1 MTYIILLQSPR
12 HTSSHLLNVL
22 LTTKMFTRNNIHF
35 ILSPF
40 PEIQS
45 CLRCLPPF
53 NLDVRIEIVSAPAT
67 EGSFLRDYG
76 SLGATL
82 SAWYESLLQRAK
94 RGRDKKEA
102 KTKGGEWKEASRQ
115 KKMESVEQK
124 AEIDK
129 SQLGKD
135 EKFWTLFTRL
145 AFDAALNAS
154 CLTGHLTNRL
164 HVQTWKMDK
173 VSYIKNI

>member
-1 MTYIILLQSPR
+1 MTYISLLQSHR

-22 LTTKMFTRNNIHF
+22 FTTKMFTRNNIHF

-76 SLGATL
+76 SLGASL
-82 SAWYESLLQRAK
+82 SA
-94 RGRDKKEA
+94 
-102 KTKGGEWKEASRQ
+102 
-115 KKMESVEQK
+115 
-124 AEIDK
+124 
-129 SQLGKD
+129 
-135 EKFWTLFTRL
+135 
-145 AFDAALNAS
+145 
-154 CLTGHLTNRL
+154 
-164 HVQTWKMDK
+164 
-173 VSYIKNI
+173 